1 MSDKQLKALKK
12 RILSLQ
18 DENKQ
23 LQRAKNDLDFE
34 RKRLRSLYELTTDQN
49 ISIEDQIIRS
59 LKVGL
64 EILHL
69 DIGIVSHV
77 IENTYIIMY
86 FYAPNTE
93 LYKRQEF
100 ELGDTYCNITLSAND
115 VIAINNMGL
124 SKYSGHPCYKAFN
137 LESYIGVPL
146 QINGQRFGTLNFS
159 SSKIKDSTFSDSDMD
174 YVRLMGRWLSS
185 VLEKEESNKEIY
197 LYKDHLEE
205 LVEQKTN
212 QLLEVQKFEAVG
224 TLAGGIAHDFNNIL
238 SGILGYSQL
247 IEFSLNDPKIIKSHI
262 QNVLNGVHRA
272 TELVKQI
279 LTFSRKAEYEKYPLK
294 ISPIVE
300 EALKLIRSTIPATIT
315 IKENITSD
323 AMVFADPT
331 QIHQVIM
338 NLCTNAYHSMRS
350 TGGTLTV
357 VLKEIQV
364 SNQNKSNILS
374 EAPGKYLKLEVR
386 DTGHGIE
393 EENMRKIF
401 DPYFTTKEKGEGT
414 GLGLALVYGIIE
426 DHEGYLETES
436 VVGKGSLFS
445 IFLPTTDKRV
455 VSVDQKK
462 DTKFSIKGTEKIMFV
477 DDEGYISS
485 SSRDFLENHG
495 YTVSTFPDGA
505 QAFNAFDKNP
515 YKFDLIITDMT
526 MPVMAGDELAKRLL
540 AIRHDIPIILCTG
553 YSDNLSE
560 EAALELGIKR
570 YLQKPVSYEQLL
582 IVIREVLDGKF
593 SM

>member
-1 MSDKQLKALKK
+1 MSDKQLKELKN

-18 DENKQ
+18 DENQQ

-34 RKRLRSLYELTTDQN
+34 RRRLRSLYELSTDQS
-49 ISIEDQIIRS
+49 ISIEEQIIKS

-64 EILHL
+64 EILNL
-69 DIGIVSHV
+69 DMGIVSQIH
-77 IENTYIIMY
+77 ENTYIIMY
-86 FYAPNTE
+86 FYAPHTE
-93 LYKRQEF
+93 LFKRQEF
-100 ELGDTYCNITLSAND
+100 ELGETYCNITLSAND

-137 LESYIGVPL
+137 LESYIGVPVL
-146 QINGQRFGTLNFS
+146 VNGQRFGTLNFS
-159 SSKIKDSTFSDSDMD
+159 SSKVKGTPFSDSDMD

-185 VLEKEESNKEIY
+185 VLEKEKSKKEIY

-205 LVEQKTN
+205 LVEQKTM
-212 QLLEVQKFEAVG
+212 QLLEAQKHEAIG

-247 IEFSLNDPKIIKSHI
+247 VEFNVNDPKTIKSHI
-262 QNVLNGVHRA
+262 QNVLKGVYRA

-279 LTFSRKAEYEKYPLK
+279 LTLSRKSEYEKSPVK
-294 ISPIVE
+294 ISLIVM

-315 IKENITSD
+315 IRENITSD

-350 TGGTLTV
+350 TGGILTV
-357 VLKEIQV
+357 VLKEIQI
-364 SNQNKSNILS
+364 SNQNKSDRLN
-374 EAPGKYLKLEVR
+374 EAPGKYLRLEVS
-386 DTGHGIE
+386 DTGHGME
-393 EENMRKIF
+393 EAILGKIF
-401 DPYFTTKEKGEGT
+401 DPYFTTKDKGEGT

-426 DHEGYLETES
+426 DHEGYLEAES
-436 VVGKGSLFS
+436 VVGKGSLFRIS
-445 IFLPTTDKRV
+445 LPTTDKRKI
-455 VSVDQKK
+455 SENQKK

-477 DDEGYISS
+477 DDEGCISS
-485 SSRDFLENHG
+485 SSSDFLENYG
-495 YTVSTFPDGA
+495 YTVSTFPNGE

-515 YKFDLIITDMT
+515 YRFDLIITDMT

-540 AIRHDIPIILCTG
+540 AIRNDIPIILCTG
-553 YSDNLSE
+553 YSNNLSE
-560 EAALELGIKR
+560 ETALELGIKR
-570 YLQKPVSYEQLL
+570 YLQKPVSYEHLL
-582 IVIREVLDGKF
+582 IVIREVLDDK
-593 SM
+593 S